1 MGIRSGAHEK
11 DRGRTC
17 RPRAEGSAENAARR
31 DDSADKLGV
40 EKFRN
45 EIRNGHG
52 APAEKVK
59 DSFLAE
65 HAHIAAGL
73 LEIPEI
79 FGSGLVDSRRRDG
92 NKLVED
98 AGEMV
103 ESVRKFKILGGIFG
117 GNIGEASSG
126 FGVLVPKEKRLSVGR
141 RREHARAGIE
151 NFATKFFDLH
161 VARDL
166 CAKRAECMGK
176 RGGLEAR
183 MKFLGDGAAA
193 DHFPAF
199 EDEGLEAA
207 LGEIKSS
214 DKGVVTA
221 ADENHALSKRHGQ
234 LAAFAAVVVAA
245 EELDFVQRARQASD
259 HSFKMT
265 WLAMRPLAPMMPPPG
280 CVAEPHI

>member
-1 MGIRSGAHEK
+1 
-11 DRGRTC
+11 
-17 RPRAEGSAENAARR
+17 
-31 DDSADKLGV
+31 
-40 EKFRN
+40 
-45 EIRNGHG
+45 
-52 APAEKVK
+52 
-59 DSFLAE
+59 
-65 HAHIAAGL
+65 
-73 LEIPEI
+73 
-79 FGSGLVDSRRRDG
+79 
-92 NKLVED
+92 
-98 AGEMV
+98 
-103 ESVRKFKILGGIFG
+103 
-117 GNIGEASSG
+117 
-126 FGVLVPKEKRLSVGR
+126 
-141 RREHARAGIE
+141 
-151 NFATKFFDLH
+151 
-161 VARDL
+161 
-166 CAKRAECMGK
+166 
-176 RGGLEAR
+176 

-245 EELDFVQRARQASD
+245 EELDFVQRAREASD